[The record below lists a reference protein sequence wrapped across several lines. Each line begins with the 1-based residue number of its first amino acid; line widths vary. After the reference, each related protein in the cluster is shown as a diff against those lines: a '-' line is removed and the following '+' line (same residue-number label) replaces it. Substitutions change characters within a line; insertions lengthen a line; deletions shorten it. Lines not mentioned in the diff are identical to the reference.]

1 MKKRG
6 DVYWFNME
14 EFCKQG
20 KFKTKVL
27 LKKRP
32 YLIVSNDDW
41 NEVSGLVTV
50 VPISSKERFNSD
62 SHVVFNSAD
71 RKLSVIVTEHIA
83 TVDQDLLGDYKETLD
98 ESVMLQVDDAIQKHL
113 GFKDRFSR
121 ELNDFFCSS
130 TDILEM
136 FSQMIDK
143 IMKKKFQEE
152 RKKLMVENVDNVALR
167 LASTIEDLFDI
178 KSDNNTQNDTYNN
191 TQDIVD
197 NANNIQENNIEVEN
211 KDNIRDTDNIEE
223 VSKNELSTDEESN
236 KPTEMVTIEDDTG
249 LDTETEMLEKP
260 KKQKVKRL
268 KLPRSKGNKK
278 ILWTHE
284 LKKEFVE
291 NSKKFTTEEMCIM
304 YNYTKGS
311 YYSALYSVKK
321 SLEKTENLQKS
332 VDNTL

>member
-6 DVYWFNME
+6 DIHWFNME
-14 EFCKQG
+14 DFCKQG

-32 YLIVSNDDW
+32 YLIVSNDEW

-50 VPISSKERFNSD
+50 VPISSKERFTSD
-62 SHVVFNSAD
+62 SHVLFSSSD
-71 RKLSVIVTEHIA
+71 KKMSVIVTEHIT
-83 TVDQDLLGDYKETLD
+83 TVDQDLLGDYKETVD
-98 ESVMLQVDDAIQKHL
+98 ESVMLQVDNAIQKHL
-113 GFKDRFSR
+113 GLKDKSNR
-121 ELNDFFCSS
+121 ELNEFFCSS

-143 IMKKKFQEE
+143 IMKKKFEEE

-167 LASTIEDLFDI
+167 LASTIEDLFDV
-178 KSDNNTQNDTYNN
+178 KSCNNAQKDTYND
-191 TQDIVD
+191 THDIVETG
-197 NANNIQENNIEVEN
+197 NVH
-211 KDNIRDTDNIEE
+211 DTDNIESE
-223 VSKNELSTDEESN
+223 NIDNIQNTDIVEETRIDKKSN
-236 KPTEMVTIEDDTG
+236 TSMVTTEDNSN
-249 LDTETEMLEKP
+249 TETSKRP
-260 KKQKVKRL
+260 KVKRL

-291 NSKKFTTEEMCIM
+291 NSKKFTTEEMCTM

-311 YYSALYSVKK
+311 YYSALYSIKK